1 MKVQLTYFKSGGKYY
16 SDGEYETEKE
26 QLWEIWDEIREM
38 LKKGKKPG
46 LIDGP
51 NEFHVLVNVAG
62 HKHEHPCLI
71 ICDE

>member
-46 LIDGP
+46 
-51 NEFHVLVNVAG
+51 F
-62 HKHEHPCLI
+62 HKHEHPRLI
-71 ICDE
+71 MCEN